1 MVQPLREIMSH
12 SRDIYCRIFK
22 DKIIYEI
29 PCYSGIETALGR
41 AIHLEVAL
49 NPRVKYD
56 PSVLNEPI
64 VLKTFADKENY
75 KTNIKLVE
83 AGVKLESLP
92 GLPQLQ

>member
-49 NPRVKYD
+49 NPRLKYD
-56 PSVLNEPI
+56 PSVLNEPL
-64 VLKTFADKENY
+64 VLKTTVGKENY
-75 KTNIKLVE
+75 KTNIRVVE
-83 AGVKLESLP
+83 AGVKLESP
-92 GLPQLQ
+92 GTYQSR